1 MAVVTVDPATGQPL
15 ASYPADDW
23 YRIDAALSEASAAA
37 AVWASTSLV
46 QRLFLLRSVGK
57 LLTERRTRYAEMITA
72 EMGKPLAE
80 ALAEVDKCALNCEV
94 VASQAPDW
102 LADHEVVSGA
112 ARSWLSYEPLGVVF
126 AVMPW
131 NYPFWQVLRFACAAL
146 AAGNAAVL
154 KHAPNVTG
162 CALALEALFAD
173 AGAPDGLFQ
182 SLVIDEADVP
192 ALTARIVA
200 DERIAAVT
208 LTGSEQAGSAV
219 AAAAGA
225 ALKKSLLELGGSDP
239 FVVLD
244 DADLPAAATAAA
256 RSRFGN
262 AGQSCIAAKRFIVA
276 SAVAGEFAR
285 LLLDEV
291 AALPPLGPMA
301 RADLRD
307 ALHDQVTRTIG
318 QGATLLTGG
327 KPADGPGFFYPPTV
341 LDHVEPGMAAFA
353 EETFGP
359 VAVIVRARDDEHA
372 VALANDTAFGL
383 GAAVWSRSE
392 RGLAAGRRIRSGA
405 LFVNAIVASD
415 PRLPFG
421 GVGRS
426 GYGREL
432 SAEGTREFTNVR
444 TVYLGPGGGP
454 AHRSAGLDHVGLT
467 VGDLGV
473 MTDWY
478 RAALGLRTEFEFTLP
493 DVDFRGVMLRGA
505 GYRIELLHR
514 AGNVAGM
521 RAGSPVEAALTR
533 GFGHIAL
540 DVADVGH
547 AYTELLKAGATDRMA
562 PRQSPEPGIRMAFVA
577 DPEGN
582 LIELLD
588 RRAAK

>member
-1 MAVVTVDPATGQPL
+1 MAVVTCDPATGQPL

-23 YRIDAALSEASAAA
+23 HRIDEALGLASEAA
-37 AVWASTSLV
+37 AVWASTPLV
-46 QRLFLLRSVGK
+46 QRLFLLRSAGE
-57 LLTERRTRYAEMITA
+57 LLTERRDRYAELITA

-80 ALAEVDKCALNCEV
+80 ALAEIDKCALNCQV
-94 VASQAPDW
+94 VASQAPQW
-102 LADHEVVSGA
+102 LADHDVVSGA

-162 CALALEALFAD
+162 CALAIEALFAE
-173 AGAPDGLFQ
+173 AGAPDGLFR
-182 SLVIDEADVP
+182 SLVIAEADVP
-192 ALTARIVA
+192 SLTARIVA
-200 DERIAAVT
+200 DDRIAAVT

-225 ALKKSLLELGGSDP
+225 ALKKSVLELGGSDP

-276 SAVAGEFAR
+276 APVADEFVR

-307 ALHDQVTRTIG
+307 ALHGQVTRTLG
-318 QGATLLTGG
+318 QGAVLLTGG
-327 KPADGPGFFYPPTV
+327 APVDGPGFFYPPTV

-359 VAVIVRARDDEHA
+359 VAVVVRARDDEHA
-372 VALANDTAFGL
+372 IALANDTAFGL
-383 GAAVWSRSE
+383 GAAVWSRSS
-392 RGLAAGRRIRSGA
+392 RGLAVGRRIRSGA

-444 TVYLGPGGGP
+444 TVYLGPGGQNG
-454 AHRSAGLDHVGLT
+454 HRPRLDHVGLT
-467 VGDLGV
+467 VGDLDA

-478 RAALGLRTEFEFTLP
+478 CSSLGLRTEFEFSLP
-493 DVDFRGVMLRGA
+493 DVDFRGVMLRGD
-505 GYRIELLHR
+505 GHRIELLHR
-514 AGNVAGM
+514 AGNTGGVPAGN
-521 RAGSPVEAALTR
+521 PVEAALTR
-533 GFGHIAL
+533 GFGHLAL
-540 DVADVGH
+540 DVVDVDE
-547 AYTELLKAGATDRMA
+547 AYTKLLKAGATDRMT
-562 PRQSPEPGIRMAFVA
+562 PRPSPEPGIRMAYVA

-588 RRAAK
+588 RRAVR